1 MNRACLLISLIMAM
15 VAATVVVA
23 APGDRLLFDDTFDT
37 LEGTLSPYHWQPLD
51 GSWIRAQRSTRVLRQ
66 ESEEITADSWALALW
81 TNYSV
86 VTKCLGEEGEG
97 PWGLGLTAYDD
108 TRGRCY
114 RLRLGEGRLYLEKV
128 DGTEVRVLADAEAK
142 SVRGKWFSLRLALT
156 TSPAETTLTARVWG
170 SADEEPK
177 EWLLTARDTRDAYRG
192 GLIGLWTGN
201 CAGRFSYLS
210 AKRYSPN
217 DDRSGELLY
226 GTDFADTATGRLPAF
241 WRSSGGLWVKDGL
254 DKQAVLRQMIDQSGP
269 MYDENA
275 FAYLDWTGYT
285 VSCEAIAHPGSSKWG
300 VGLVGYYGPG
310 GSNYRLRALDN
321 KLYLVKRGT
330 DGRLTNLAMGP
341 LPLKRGVW
349 YHLKLALDNLGG
361 AVRLQ
366 GRVWED
372 ETEEPTRWQLTAYD
386 RNEPLR
392 SGAPG
397 LWCFGSAVDYDNF
410 QVQTSALSA
419 LNETLP

>member
-1 MNRACLLISLIMAM
+1 
-15 VAATVVVA
+15 
-23 APGDRLLFDDTFDT
+23 
-37 LEGTLSPYHWQPLD
+37 
-51 GSWIRAQRSTRVLRQ
+51 
-66 ESEEITADSWALALW
+66 
-81 TNYSV
+81 
-86 VTKCLGEEGEG
+86 
-97 PWGLGLTAYDD
+97 
-108 TRGRCY
+108 
-114 RLRLGEGRLYLEKV
+114 
-128 DGTEVRVLADAEAK
+128 
-142 SVRGKWFSLRLALT
+142 
-156 TSPAETTLTARVWG
+156 
-170 SADEEPK
+170 
-177 EWLLTARDTRDAYRG
+177 
-192 GLIGLWTGN
+192 
-201 CAGRFSYLS
+201 
-210 AKRYSPN
+210 
-217 DDRSGELLY
+217 
-226 GTDFADTATGRLPAF
+226 
-241 WRSSGGLWVKDGL
+241 
-254 DKQAVLRQMIDQSGP
+254 
-269 MYDENA
+269 
-275 FAYLDWTGYT
+275 
-285 VSCEAIAHPGSSKWG
+285 